1 MMKPG
6 SSFFLKMAE
15 MDLKAGT
22 STMETLVRTSS
33 NMKSLEHEL
42 HCSVCKDIV
51 KQPVVLPCQHSVCLM
66 CASEV
71 LVANGYPPP
80 DLPPEPNSPAS
91 TPNTRSPRQA
101 RRPTPKAEQRPI
113 DRVLRAGPHPPSP
126 SMPRSPGYGTYPGRR
141 RKEGPPLVMMFP
153 CVPCGRDVELGEKG
167 LADCLRN
174 LTLERIV
181 ERYRHSVSLGSV
193 AVMCQFCKPPQA
205 LEATKGCAD
214 CRSNFCNECF
224 KLYHPWGTPRAQ
236 HEHIQP
242 TLNFRPKVLT
252 CPEHDQE
259 KLQFYCRSCQRLLC
273 PLCKL
278 RRVHTGH
285 KILPV
290 AHAYQALKEKIT
302 KEMNYILSN
311 QDTVLSQITQ
321 LESSITQTEVNSV
334 SAREQLAQSIRDLT
348 AALAERHASLTQALE
363 MARKKRGEALSA
375 QVAERRGLME
385 HTGLMAFTQELL
397 KETDQPC
404 FVQAAR
410 QTHNRFS
417 TAIENLQHFT
427 LAADPSFRHF
437 QLDVSKEL
445 KLLTELNFIQ
455 VPLAPVVDTQH
466 TLAYDQLYLCWRLP
480 QDSASAWHFSV
491 EYRRRGVVPGG
502 APRGGIRGGLSA
514 ARWGWQRLDEVSGT
528 SAVIDRLE
536 MDSVYV
542 LRVRGCNKAG
552 FGEYSEEV
560 YLHTPPAPASY
571 FIQLYSSSSALL
583 PCRQPTRLLWN
594 CRSEELHACSLPL
607 VAPLKCIVFSSFIFS
622 LLLSDLLNFYLD
634 SRWGLHADRLVVS
647 KEQRCARSV
656 PGLSLMQAADHALTS
671 CHLTSDLLV
680 GDVAITQGRHYWA
693 CSVEPGSYLV
703 KVGVGLESKLQEWF
717 HLPQDMASPRYDPD
731 SGHDSGAEDALD
743 SAPPFCFLTM
753 GMGKIYLPQHN
764 YHHHSSHGNG
774 TRDPITNGPSSSA
787 GLTYPLPP
795 RLGVCLDFEKGRVT
809 FYDAHSLRPL
819 WEGHVDCSGP
829 VCPAFC
835 FIGGGALQLQEL
847 VANRNAD
854 QTPVRR
860 VTIQPRVL
868 NSKNN

>member
-1 MMKPG
+1 MFE
-6 SSFFLKMAE
+6 SFLCCRQILVPFIQVKVFFVHSQVSVCCVPKHNHLQ
-15 MDLKAGT
+15 DVWILSLFF
-22 STMETLVRTSS
+22 STAPCADSHPLLVCFQQS

-42 HCSVCKDIV
+42 HCPVCKEIV
-51 KQPVVLPCQHSVCLM
+51 KQPVVLPCLHSVCLL

-80 DLPPEPNSPAS
+80 ELPPEPNSPAS
-91 TPNTRSPRQA
+91 TPNTRSPR
-101 RRPTPKAEQRPI
+101 
-113 DRVLRAGPHPPSP
+113 PHPPSP

-153 CVPCGRDVELGEKG
+153 CIPCGRDVELGEKG
-167 LADCLRN
+167 LTDCLRN

-181 ERYRHSVSLGSV
+181 ERYRHTVSLGSV
-193 AVMCQFCKPPQA
+193 AVMCQFCKPPQT

-278 RRVHTGH
+278 RRIHTGH

-290 AHAYQALKEKIT
+290 AQAYQALKEKIT

-311 QDTVLSQITQ
+311 QDTVLAQITQ

-363 MARKKRGEALSA
+363 GARQKRGEALAA
-375 QVAERRGLME
+375 QVAERRGLLE
-385 HTGLMAFTQELL
+385 HAGLMAYTQELL

-404 FVQAAR
+404 FVQASR
-410 QTHNRFS
+410 QTHNRLS
-417 TAIENLQHFT
+417 KAIENLQHFT

-455 VPLAPVVDTQH
+455 VPLAPVIDTQRS
-466 TLAYDQLYLCWRLP
+466 LAYDQLFLCWRLP
-480 QDSASAWHFSV
+480 PESSPSWHFSV

-502 APRGGIRGGLSA
+502 ASRGGIRGGLAA
-514 ARWGWQRLDEVSGT
+514 ARWGWQRMDEVSGS

-552 FGEYSEEV
+552 YGEYSEEV
-560 YLHTPPAPASY
+560 YLHTPPAP
-571 FIQLYSSSSALL
+571 
-583 PCRQPTRLLWN
+583 
-594 CRSEELHACSLPL
+594 
-607 VAPLKCIVFSSFIFS
+607 V
-622 LLLSDLLNFYLD
+622 LNFYLD

-656 PGLSLMQAADHALTS
+656 PGLSLLQAADHALTS

-753 GMGKIYLPQHN
+753 GMGKIYLPQHS
-764 YHHHSSHGNG
+764 YHHQQRDTNSNGHSS
-774 TRDPITNGPSSSA
+774 PA

-819 WEGHVDCSGP
+819 WEGHVDCTGP

-847 VANRNAD
+847 QQICNVIMFLTFLLHA
-854 QTPVRR
+854 
-860 VTIQPRVL
+860 VL
-868 NSKNN
+868 QELLLK

>member
-1 MMKPG
+1 MPCNQFG
-6 SSFFLKMAE
+6 SRFCVKGIH
-15 MDLKAGT
+15 K
-22 STMETLVRTSS
+22 S

-42 HCSVCKDIV
+42 HCPVCKEIV
-51 KQPVVLPCQHSVCLM
+51 KQPVVLPCLHSVCLL

-80 DLPPEPNSPAS
+80 ELPPEPNSPAS

-101 RRPTPKAEQRPI
+101 R
-113 DRVLRAGPHPPSP
+113 PHPPSP

-153 CVPCGRDVELGEKG
+153 CIPCGRDVELGEKG
-167 LADCLRN
+167 LTDCLRN

-181 ERYRHSVSLGSV
+181 ERYRHTVSLGSV
-193 AVMCQFCKPPQA
+193 AVMCQFCKPPQT

-278 RRVHTGH
+278 RRIHTGH

-290 AHAYQALKEKIT
+290 AQAYQALKEKIT

-311 QDTVLSQITQ
+311 QDTVLAQITQ

-363 MARKKRGEALSA
+363 GARQKRGEALAA
-375 QVAERRGLME
+375 QVAERRGLLE
-385 HTGLMAFTQELL
+385 HAGLMAYTQELL

-404 FVQAAR
+404 FVQASR
-410 QTHNRFS
+410 QTHNRLS
-417 TAIENLQHFT
+417 KAIENLQHFT

-455 VPLAPVVDTQH
+455 VPLAPVIDTQRS
-466 TLAYDQLYLCWRLP
+466 LAYDQLFLCWRLP
-480 QDSASAWHFSV
+480 PESSPSWHFSV

-502 APRGGIRGGLSA
+502 ASRGGIRGGLAA
-514 ARWGWQRLDEVSGT
+514 ARWGWQRMDEVSGS

-552 FGEYSEEV
+552 YGEYSEEV
-560 YLHTPPAPASY
+560 YLHTPPAP
-571 FIQLYSSSSALL
+571 
-583 PCRQPTRLLWN
+583 
-594 CRSEELHACSLPL
+594 
-607 VAPLKCIVFSSFIFS
+607 V
-622 LLLSDLLNFYLD
+622 LNFYLD

-656 PGLSLMQAADHALTS
+656 PGLSLLQAADHALTS

-753 GMGKIYLPQHN
+753 GMGKIYLPQHS
-764 YHHHSSHGNG
+764 YHHQQRDTNSNGHSS
-774 TRDPITNGPSSSA
+774 PA

-819 WEGHVDCSGP
+819 WEGHVDCTGP

-860 VTIQPRVL
+860 VTIQPRVSNL
-868 NSKNN
+868 NNG